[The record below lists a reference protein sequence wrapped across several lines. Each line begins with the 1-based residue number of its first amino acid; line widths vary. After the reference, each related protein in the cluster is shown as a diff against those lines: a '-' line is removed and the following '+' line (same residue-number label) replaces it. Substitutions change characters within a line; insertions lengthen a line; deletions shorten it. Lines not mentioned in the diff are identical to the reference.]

1 MQNPHGNRERGQDS
15 TDTILLSGGIDSATA
30 LALAVNTKRSLSA
43 LFIDYG
49 QPAAA
54 RESAASVA
62 VATHYQVPHRSLR
75 AGSLAFGSGEIRGRN
90 AFLVHLAMLAAPAK
104 SGALILAIHAGT
116 PYRDCSLEFAKLMQ
130 QSLDFHTSGEL
141 VVAVPFVAMTK
152 SEVYQVASRL
162 EVPIQLTYS
171 CEAGISPCGV
181 CLSCMDREALLAST

>member
-1 MQNPHGNRERGQDS
+1 
-15 TDTILLSGGIDSATA
+15 
-30 LALAVNTKRSLSA
+30 
-43 LFIDYG
+43 
-49 QPAAA
+49 
-54 RESAASVA
+54 
-62 VATHYQVPHRSLR
+62 
-75 AGSLAFGSGEIRGRN
+75 
-90 AFLVHLAMLAAPAK
+90 
-104 SGALILAIHAGT
+104 
-116 PYRDCSLEFAKLMQ
+116 MQ